1 MKQVWILGVCVINE
15 PAASKIVLS
24 RVDVRVAN
32 ATVQKLKLDIFG
44 LWSVSFAT
52 VDEDRHVL

>member
-1 MKQVWILGVCVINE
+1 MCVINE